1 MKLNLKKTH
10 ILLSS
15 ISSGVTRTG
24 KSKTKKEVRDAVNVV
39 SFDPRTMPGVK
50 RKWFDINIHICA
62 HRKNISG
69 TEGGSLSKLSNTEIA
84 GSIGEIRFVRYHP

>member
-1 MKLNLKKTH
+1 MFIDAYRLPVNHGTSKLRKITKVFNLSEDKIEINLSEVEFFFKKPH

-50 RKWFDINIHICA
+50 RKWFDINI
-62 HRKNISG
+62 
-69 TEGGSLSKLSNTEIA
+69 
-84 GSIGEIRFVRYHP
+84 